1 MSQSLSA
8 AQNIHILGI
17 GGIGISALAR
27 LCLEE
32 EKEVSGQ
39 DTASSPVIVELKK
52 AGVKIFI
59 GQSIARIPKG
69 TDLIVYSEALEQRAP
84 EFLER
89 VRKLSI
95 PMLSYPQAL
104 GELSKQKKTVAIA
117 GTHGKTTTTA
127 MVAHALL
134 DAELD
139 PTVVVGSILKDQNSN
154 FIFGRGEHLVVE
166 ADEYKR
172 AFLHLTPFILVITN
186 IGLDHLDY
194 YKDFADIQSGFAE
207 LAARVPK
214 NGYVVLDRSDKKL
227 QEVIRRT
234 KAKIIDYG
242 EFRDANLRLPFPGAH
257 NKENAAA
264 AAAAAHVLGVPKKRV
279 LDSLT
284 NFGGTWRRFDYRGK
298 TAHGVLVYD
307 DYAHNPDKIRAAI
320 SGYRERFPKQ
330 RLAVVFQPH
339 LYSRTKTLFEGF
351 TTAFS
356 GADIMLV
363 TPIFAAREKKD
374 KEISSA
380 LLAKRIQKEM
390 KGRTVLFIPQLPKVR
405 TYIERN
411 LKQGD
416 VLITMGAGDIYELAD
431 SLVAAA
437 QKKRHG

>member
-1 MSQSLSA
+1 
-8 AQNIHILGI
+8 LGI

-194 YKDFADIQSGFAE
+194 YKDFADIQSAFAE

-356 GADIMLV
+356 GADIVLV

>member
-194 YKDFADIQSGFAE
+194 YKDFADIQSAFAE

-356 GADIMLV
+356 GADIVLV

>member
-1 MSQSLSA
+1 M
-8 AQNIHILGI
+8 GI

-194 YKDFADIQSGFAE
+194 YKDFADIQSAFAE

-356 GADIMLV
+356 GADIVLV